1 MNLWSVWQVK
11 YTVSPPRHRNSQGH
25 LLLKFYMKV
34 GSFFFLIILAFLSFL
49 TSQHTKKMW
58 GAQHISC
65 LTRHVCHVRPPVQD
79 IITVLPGAIWPA
91 WWCAVE
97 VAVAALHLV
106 NLSPVWDRRR
116 RVASRWC
123 FLAWLIGPTLHGQ
136 TKSLYVQVTQ
146 WVAPFLCSCALR
158 IAPALL

>member
-1 MNLWSVWQVK
+1 MCVLGTIVAYELVECVTSEVHCVP
-11 YTVSPPRHRNSQGH
+11 SPSQKLTRTP
-25 LLLKFYMKV
+25 LLMFYMKV
-34 GSFFFLIILAFLSFL
+34 GSFFFLDHSCISFL
-49 TSQHTKKMW
+49 PNFSTHKKKMW

-97 VAVAALHLV
+97 VAVAALHSV

-123 FLAWLIGPTLHGQ
+123 FLALINWANTTWPNKVIIRASHTVGC
-136 TKSLYVQVTQ
+136 
-146 WVAPFLCSCALR
+146 PFPL
-158 IAPALL
+158 